1 VTFPYSLSQP
11 VDQVTL
17 KIFTVSFRKVR
28 QAQCPA
34 TAGNNSFS
42 MGLTGL
48 SNGLYYYVLEAD
60 GRSKKQTVTGKLLV
74 LK

>member
-1 VTFPYSLSQP
+1 
-11 VDQVTL
+11 
-17 KIFTVSFRKVR
+17 
-28 QAQCPA
+28 
-34 TAGNNSFS
+34 